1 MGADPTTP
9 LLHQLW
15 VPWEVAKSQ
24 VVLTCMSLMQLPF
37 QRLPGM
43 AGQRSHCTLLQ
54 PWREL
59 QRTRQRLRNGRGRGD
74 RQENNGQGDR
84 HKVQR
89 KVEKHWIKRNYRPNN
104 TGYIISY
111 IPPAANLNPSQV
123 HEMKSP
129 KVIPVFAQG
138 HSHNLTC
145 GHSHSSSHRTN
156 TWKDAGVFAF
166 HPANRTR
173 FCHVEHLM
181 SRYSCTVLGV

>member
-1 MGADPTTP
+1 
-9 LLHQLW
+9 
-15 VPWEVAKSQ
+15 
-24 VVLTCMSLMQLPF
+24 MQLPF
-37 QRLPGM
+37 QKLPGM

-54 PWREL
+54 PWHEL
-59 QRTRQRLRNGRGRGD
+59 QRTWQRLQNGRGRGD

-89 KVEKHWIKRNYRPNN
+89 KVEKHRRKK
-104 TGYIISY
+104 TTDQTTLAISY

-138 HSHNLTC
+138 DSHNLMC

-156 TWKDAGVFAF
+156 TWKDAGGFAF

-173 FCHVEHLM
+173 FCHVEHLT
-181 SRYSCTVLGV
+181 SRYSRTTLGV